1 MDGFAAHLFNASY
14 FFPLSNPSFTL
25 SVCLPFTS
33 SRVSLKSPCDDWNLV
48 HHEVRT
54 SENGG
59 WFFLLD
65 CSSRAINFPWT
76 IDLGVGI
83 IKRKIVGFWDDPSIF
98 THISVTTPTSKRGHI
113 FFWDRIMYI
122 PWKSNMYTEN
132 DGLEKRYVLFNF
144 QGCLYVQICIN
155 ITYKKK
161 HLVYTWFHGD
171 ISYPYHFPPPN
182 SPRHRTQMHQSQV
195 LKVDGAIAPGMKT
208 RYSKHQWPGWHVY
221 LDVPLEVRI

>member
-1 MDGFAAHLFNASY
+1 MFPPQQPKNTHVQLVDGFAPTHPREFRNKHAKKYILFHKTRSWKAKMDGFAAHLFNASY

-144 QGCLYVQICIN
+144 QGCLYVQICIH
-155 ITYKKK
+155 ITYKKT
-161 HLVYTWFHGD
+161 LSLYM
-171 ISYPYHFPPPN
+171 ISWWYIISIPFP
-182 SPRHRTQMHQSQV
+182 T
-195 LKVDGAIAPGMKT
+195 
-208 RYSKHQWPGWHVY
+208 
-221 LDVPLEVRI
+221 